1 MKWSLA
7 LALAFVATAGG
18 FSAAVAQA
26 PPAQCNSFLGLKTD
40 AEKKAM
46 AVRTAMEHKAE
57 RKDIC
62 TLVQHFAASE
72 ETVIKFLEANK
83 TWCGIPEQAIA
94 GAKANHENTLKFR
107 TVACTEAPAAKP
119 RAPSLSDAISTPS
132 VDTANN
138 TKMGRGT
145 LDTLNGNPLAK

>member
-1 MKWSLA
+1 
-7 LALAFVATAGG
+7 
-18 FSAAVAQA
+18 
-26 PPAQCNSFLGLKTD
+26 
-40 AEKKAM
+40 M

-119 RAPSLSDAISTPS
+119 RAALAERCHRHAVGGHRPTTPRPAAARS
-132 VDTANN
+132 I
-138 TKMGRGT
+138 R
-145 LDTLNGNPLAK
+145 